1 MKTNL
6 LTWALFCVCWEQ
18 AVSATVT
25 CDSTCYGAQIAALA
39 ETYTSTNGSGWSRPG
54 DWATMPTLS
63 TTDISAAC
71 TILSE
76 SLTGLCCDYTQSD
89 CDYSTGSYGV
99 IALVLAGQSLQGT
112 LPTSLLTA
120 LAPTLVTFIISGNKL
135 SSICS
140 ENVTLAPV
148 SMT

>member
-18 AVSATVT
+18 ALAATVQ
-25 CDSTCYGAQIAALA
+25 CDSTCYGAQVAALA
-39 ETYTSTNGSGWSRPG
+39 ELYTSTGGSGWFQPG
-54 DWATMPTLS
+54 DWATIPTLS
-63 TTDISAAC
+63 TTDISAVC

-76 SLTGLCCDYTQSD
+76 SLTGLCCDYTQAD

-99 IALVLAGQSLQGT
+99 IALVLAGRNLQGT

-120 LAPTLVTFIISGNKL
+120 LAPTLVKFIVSGKEL
-135 SSICS
+135 SSIPALRS
-140 ENVTLAPV
+140 LLLLL
-148 SMT
+148 SL